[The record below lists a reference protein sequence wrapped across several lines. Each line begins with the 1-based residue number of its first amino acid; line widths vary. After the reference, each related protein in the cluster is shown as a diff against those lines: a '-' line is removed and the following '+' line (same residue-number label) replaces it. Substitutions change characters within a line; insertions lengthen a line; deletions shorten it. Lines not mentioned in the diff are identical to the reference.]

1 MDYSTITR
9 LEDLPVEI
17 LMEIFIY
24 FTADKLHFSFAQLN
38 NRFNLIL
45 KSLSNLA
52 LVVNEHVDS
61 SVLSF
66 FYSFNKILVKPDKL
80 YIRCNCKFH
89 SINGGNCLYEIYPDS
104 DNWWYPHYSE
114 EIENIICSDICS
126 QLQTLVLPAT
136 SLHLAQLIFCGK
148 FSRLRICHLGKCK
161 PIIFPLPT
169 TVHLHNRRQL
179 TIRQQNGCALET
191 ILLICPSLVYLDFS
205 CDDAIPSFVRINN
218 YCFSSMKYLRLGRLK
233 KFFFHNEEF
242 DFLLSLFPN
251 LRQFHLVADQSYV
264 NVETIEFREIASC
277 LRHQCPLLKIL
288 VLCIYMQRHMRFHHS
303 IGSFKEITQMHDL
316 FNYVDKCESR
326 LIISS
331 HGFIQHQAY
340 NYRYSRPSSK

>member
-52 LVVNEHVDS
+52 LV
-61 SVLSF
+61 
-66 FYSFNKILVKPDKL
+66 L

-169 TVHLHNRRQL
+169 TVHLHNLRQL

-205 CDDAIPSFVRINN
+205 CDDAIPSFVRIKN

-233 KFFFHNEEF
+233 KFFFHNGEF

-288 VLCIYMQRHMRFHHS
+288 VLCIYMQGHMSFHRS
-303 IGSFKEITQMHDL
+303 IRSFKEITQMIT
-316 FNYVDKCESR
+316 FSIMSTN
-326 LIISS
+326 
-331 HGFIQHQAY
+331 
-340 NYRYSRPSSK
+340 